1 MRSPPEEESRLFHEL
16 LSSQEPQRL
25 PRLAEE
31 LHMRYYRLIYYF
43 LRLFSIPDDQQ
54 HDLFNQIFLKIMR
67 GLAKLRHCDNIKSWV
82 VTIAKN
88 EIFSFI
94 HRREREVRFYCVADD
109 TTAPAAGGGDKRSAL
124 FTPEQHLFDK
134 QLCAAFQESVSGL
147 GEEIKKPFL
156 LRYREFLKWKEIAS
170 MLDINIDTV
179 RKRAERARQQVLGSM
194 RRTLGPCRR
203 P

>member
-1 MRSPPEEESRLFHEL
+1 MSSPPGEEGRLFHEL

-31 LHMRYYRLIYYF
+31 LHLRYYRLIYYF
-43 LRLFSIPDDQQ
+43 LRIFAIPDDLQ

-94 HRREREVRFYCVADD
+94 HRREREVRLYSVAND
-109 TTAPAAGGGDKRSAL
+109 TTAPAAGAGEKRSVL
-124 FTPEQHLFDK
+124 FTPEKKLFDK
-134 QLCAAFQESVSGL
+134 QLRAAFQESVSDL
-147 GEEIKKPFL
+147 AEEIRKPFL

-170 MLDINIDTV
+170 ILDINIDTV
-179 RKRAERARQQVLGSM
+179 RKRAERARQRVLGSM
-194 RRTLGPCRR
+194 RRTLGPGRR
-203 P
+203 A